1 MWAFASLEYVGLWL
15 GLAMGL
21 APATPPLLA
30 SFKQTRPALPLAC

>member
-1 MWAFASLEYVGLWL
+1 VQGAGQYPLRAFASLEYEGLWL

-30 SFKQTRPALPLAC
+30 SL